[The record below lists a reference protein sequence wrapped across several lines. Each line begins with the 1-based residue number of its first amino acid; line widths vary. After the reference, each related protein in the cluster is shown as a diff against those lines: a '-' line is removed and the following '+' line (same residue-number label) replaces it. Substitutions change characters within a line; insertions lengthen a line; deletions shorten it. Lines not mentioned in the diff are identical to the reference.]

1 MIFSFEHVHCG
12 ENCVAFLCAA
22 IALFSVSTF
31 LFAQNVCSQLSPAHS
46 SVSIP
51 FFFYMYRVLSAVFS
65 YLITKPL
72 FLQPSNGGFIFVNET
87 VSLLIEWVGL
97 LTSQS
102 VACSLMTSHFS
113 TCSDRLEPRESSYE
127 RVVMTSLATKEKPLQ
142 VPAPATS
149 HSFNGANSYE
159 RDVMTS
165 APTKEKPS
173 QVPAPATF
181 GTTRSFNSYERV
193 VMTSL
198 ATKEKPIQVI
208 GPAAFGT
215 TRSFSGA
222 NRFSYPRLPNGVGMR
237 PVTNLRPADPG
248 ILKMVVFVP
257 SRATSGLTQVRRNAQ
272 DAPPQLNTGLKQ
284 RVIDHLQLKKKQ
296 EEGPT
301 KIELEERH
309 IEEEQEE
316 RCIKMELEERRIEEE
331 QEERCIKM
339 ELEEHRIEKECRIK
353 IEVEERHIE
362 TELEERRIIDQQEER
377 HEKEEQEECHLKDE
391 HKERQIKEEQEEHHI
406 NGEEVEV
413 NLNRIK
419 EADVAGFL
427 LTSVHVKSEND
438 EKKPQSPQPYQGPPL
453 KNGEA
458 QTQTRGS
465 GKQMKTETEDDGASK
480 QARNAHHSSCLPQN
494 TNVQASDFTETKDV
508 AVGGDCDNYWQEP
521 LSASEPETE
530 DGKSKNSNLHQSLS
544 ESGSETE
551 DSSIDNYNLHGSS
564 SESGSETEDS
574 SIDNYNL
581 HGSSSESGSETE
593 DSSIDNYNLHG
604 SSSESGSETESSSS
618 SSSSSIDDYN
628 LHGPSSESGSETE
641 SSSSVD
647 NYNFHRPSS
656 ESGSETEGSSNED
669 DGKWQKPLL
678 NSESKLVNSGANGK
692 KRFHTPEKPFH
703 CKIRRKTSKIF

>member
-12 ENCVAFLCAA
+12 ENCVAFCVQPLLCFQCP
-22 IALFSVSTF
+22 LFFLHRTF
-31 LFAQNVCSQLSPAHS
+31 VLYFSLRFSQLSPAHS

-87 VSLLIEWVGL
+87 LSLLIEWVGL

-113 TCSDRLEPRESSYE
+113 TCSDCLEPRESSYE

-159 RDVMTS
+159 RVVMTS

-215 TRSFSGA
+215 TRSFSGV
-222 NRFSYPRLPNGVGMR
+222 NRFPYPRLPNGVGMR
-237 PVTNLRPADPG
+237 PVMNLRPADPG

-257 SRATSGLTQVRRNAQ
+257 PRATSGLTQVRRNAQ
-272 DAPPQLNTGLKQ
+272 DAPPQLNAGLK
-284 RVIDHLQLKKKQ
+284 RWVIDHLQLKKKQ

-301 KIELEERH
+301 KMELEERH

-339 ELEEHRIEKECRIK
+339 ELEEHRIETEL
-353 IEVEERHIE
+353 EERHIE
-362 TELEERRIIDQQEER
+362 TDLEQRRIINQQEER

-419 EADVAGFL
+419 EADIAGFL

-438 EKKPQSPQPYQGPPL
+438 EKKPQSPQPYQGTPL
-453 KNGEA
+453 KNRQA
-458 QTQTRGS
+458 QTQNRGS
-465 GKQMKTETEDDGASK
+465 GKRMKTETEDDGASK

-564 SESGSETEDS
+564 TESGSETEDS

-618 SSSSSIDDYN
+618 SSSSIDNYN

-647 NYNFHRPSS
+647 NYNLHGPSS

-669 DGKWQKPLL
+669 DGKWQKLLL